1 MNSPRQVKFLAAVSV
16 TMLSACAS
24 GAAPR
29 PESESMSKPEPVP
42 PTAAVRPHVV
52 ESPNGNRTDEY
63 YWLRDDTRESKDV
76 LGYLEAEN
84 AYKAAMTAHT
94 KALED
99 RIYEEIIAR
108 IKQDDSSVPYRLR
121 GHWYYTRFET
131 GKEYPIYAR
140 KAGTLEAPEQVML
153 DANQLA
159 EGHGFYQIGRTAIAP
174 DNQLLAYVEDSV
186 GRRQYTLRF
195 KNLATGE
202 TLPDR
207 IENVD
212 PYIAWTADSASILY
226 MEKHPETLLAY
237 RVRRHVLGTDPAQ
250 DALVYEQDD
259 ESYYTAVATSKD
271 ERYILIVAQSTVATE
286 WRYADAADPK
296 LEFKVFLPRE
306 RDHEYHID
314 HLAGRWIIRSN
325 WQAPNFRLL
334 EAKVGEEGDRTNWKE
349 LVAHREDAFI
359 HGFDVF
365 KDFLAIEE
373 RSGALRKIRIRP
385 WSGGEDFF
393 IAADEAAYTTSLG
406 QNAEIDTHIVR
417 YEYSSLT
424 TPDTIYDYDIQTGEQ
439 QLMKR
444 TPVLGSFNPAQYHTE
459 LVWATA
465 QDGAKIP
472 VSLVYREGFKRD
484 GTAPMLQYAYG
495 SYGASMD
502 PEFSI
507 ARLSLLDR
515 GFVYAIAHVRG
526 GQEMGRRWYEQG
538 KLLNKKNTFTD
549 FVEVTHFLVKERYA
563 DPKRVSAMGG
573 SAGGLLM
580 GAIANLAPA
589 DYRAI
594 VAQVPFVDVVTTMLD
609 ESIPLTTNEFD
620 EWGNPKKKE
629 FYDYMLSYSPYDNV
643 VRQTYPAMLVT
654 TGLWD
659 SQVQYYEPAK
669 WVARLRARKTGDNVL
684 LYRTTMEAGHGGKSG
699 RFQRFRE
706 VAEEYAFILDQSGV
720 AE

>member
-1 MNSPRQVKFLAAVSV
+1 MNNPRQAIFLAAVSV
-16 TMLSACAS
+16 TLLSACAG

-29 PESESMSKPEPVP
+29 PESESMPKSEPVP

-52 ESPNGNRTDEY
+52 ESPHGNRTDEY
-63 YWLRDDTRESKDV
+63 YWLRDDTRESKEV
-76 LGYLEAEN
+76 LDYLEAEN
-84 AYKAAMTAHT
+84 AYKAAMTAHI

-99 RIYEEIIAR
+99 RVYEEIIAR
-108 IKQDDSSVPYRLR
+108 IKQDDASVPYRLR

-159 EGHGFYQIGRTAIAP
+159 ESHGFYQIGRTAIAP
-174 DNQLLAYVEDSV
+174 DNQLLAYVDDTV

-202 TLPDR
+202 TLADR

-212 PYIAWTADSASILY
+212 PYVAWTADSKSILY
-226 MEKHPETLLAY
+226 LEKHPETLLAY

-250 DALVYEQDD
+250 DALIYEQDD
-259 ESYYTAVATSKD
+259 ETFYTAVATSKD
-271 ERYILIVAQSTVATE
+271 ERYLLIVAQSTVSTE

-296 LEFKVFLPRE
+296 LEFKLFLPRE

-334 EAKVGEEGDRTNWKE
+334 EVKVGDEGDRANWKE

-373 RSGALRKIRIRP
+373 RSGAMRKIRIRP

-393 IAADEAAYTTSLG
+393 IAADEAAYTTTLG

-444 TPVLGSFNPAQYHTE
+444 TPVLGDFNPAHYRTE

-465 QDGAKIP
+465 RDGAKIP

-502 PEFSI
+502 PEFSV

-538 KLLNKKNTFTD
+538 KLLTKKNTFTD
-549 FVEVTHFLVKERYA
+549 FIDVTHFLVSERYA
-563 DPKRVSAMGG
+563 DAKRVSAMGG

-580 GAIANLAPA
+580 GAIANMAPA

-629 FYDYMLSYSPYDNV
+629 LYDYMLSYSPYDNV
-643 VRQTYPAMLVT
+643 ARQDYPAMLVT

-699 RFQRFRE
+699 RFQRFHE
-706 VAEEYAFILDQSGV
+706 IAEEYAFILDQSGV

>member
-1 MNSPRQVKFLAAVSV
+1 MNNPRQAIFLAAVTV
-16 TMLSACAS
+16 TMLSACA
-24 GAAPR
+24 GNAAPR
-29 PESESMSKPEPVP
+29 PESESMPKTEPVP
-42 PTAAVRPHVV
+42 PTAAIRPYVV

-63 YWLRDDTRESKDV
+63 YWLRDDSRESKDV

-94 KALED
+94 KALEE
-99 RIYEEIIAR
+99 RVYQEILAR

-131 GKEYPIYAR
+131 GKEYPIFAR
-140 KAGTLEAPEQVML
+140 KAATLDAPEQLML

-159 EGHGFYQIGRTAIAP
+159 EGHGFYNIGRTAIAP
-174 DNQLLAYVEDSV
+174 DNQWLAYVEDTV

-207 IENVD
+207 VENVD
-212 PYIAWTADSASILY
+212 PTIAWTGDSRSVVY
-226 MEKHPETLLAY
+226 VEKHPETLLAY

-259 ESYYTAVATSKD
+259 ESFYTSVLKSKD
-271 ERYILIVAQSTVATE
+271 ERYVLIVAESTVSTE
-286 WRYADAADPK
+286 WRYADANDPK

-334 EAKVGEEGDRTNWKE
+334 EAKVGEEGDRANWKE
-349 LVAHREDAFI
+349 LVAHREDAFV

-385 WSGGEDFF
+385 WDGGEDFF
-393 IAADEAAYTTSLG
+393 IAADEAAYTTALG

-417 YEYSSLT
+417 YEYTSLT
-424 TPDTIYDYDIQTGEQ
+424 TPSTIYDYDIQTGEQ

-444 TPVLGSFNPAQYHTE
+444 TPVLGDFNPSQYRTE

-465 QDGAKIP
+465 RDGAKVP
-472 VSLVYREGFKRD
+472 VSLVYRDGFKRD

-502 PEFSI
+502 PGFSI
-507 ARLSLLDR
+507 SRLSLLDR
-515 GFVYAIAHVRG
+515 GFVYALAHVRG

-549 FVEVTHFLVKERYA
+549 FIDVTRFLVKEGYA

-580 GAIANLAPA
+580 GAIANMAPA

-643 VRQTYPAMLVT
+643 ARQDYPAMLVT
-654 TGLWD
+654 TALWD

-669 WVARLRARKTGDNVL
+669 WVARLRARKTGDSVL

-699 RFQRFRE
+699 RFQRFHE

-720 AE
+720 SE

>member
-1 MNSPRQVKFLAAVSV
+1 MNNPRQTIFLAAVSV
-16 TMLSACAS
+16 TLLSACAG

-29 PESESMSKPEPVP
+29 PESESMPKSEPVP

-52 ESPNGNRTDEY
+52 ESPHGNRTDEY
-63 YWLRDDTRESKDV
+63 YWLRDDTRESKEV

-99 RIYEEIIAR
+99 RVYEEIIAR
-108 IKQDDSSVPYRLR
+108 IKQDDASVPYRLR

-174 DNQLLAYVEDSV
+174 DNQLLAYVDDTV

-202 TLPDR
+202 TLADR

-212 PYIAWTADSASILY
+212 PYVAWTADSKSILY
-226 MEKHPETLLAY
+226 LEKHPETLLAY

-250 DALVYEQDD
+250 DALIYQQDD
-259 ESYYTAVATSKD
+259 ETFYTAVATSKD
-271 ERYILIVAQSTVATE
+271 ERYLLIVAQSTVSTE

-296 LEFKVFLPRE
+296 LEFKLFLPRE

-334 EAKVGEEGDRTNWKE
+334 EVKVGDEGDRANWKE

-373 RSGALRKIRIRP
+373 RSGAMRKIRIRP

-393 IAADEAAYTTSLG
+393 IAADEAAYTTTLG

-444 TPVLGSFNPAQYHTE
+444 TPVLGDFNPSQYRTE

-465 QDGAKIP
+465 RDGAKIP

-502 PEFSI
+502 PEFSV

-549 FVEVTHFLVKERYA
+549 FIDVTHFLVSERYA
-563 DPKRVSAMGG
+563 DAKRVSAMGG

-580 GAIANLAPA
+580 GAIANMAPT

-620 EWGNPKKKE
+620 EWGNPKTKE
-629 FYDYMLSYSPYDNV
+629 LYDYMLSYSPYDNV
-643 VRQTYPAMLVT
+643 ARQDYPAMLVT

-699 RFQRFRE
+699 RFQRFHE
-706 VAEEYAFILDQSGV
+706 IAEEYAFILDQSGV

>member
-1 MNSPRQVKFLAAVSV
+1 MNSTRQQIFLAAASV
-16 TMLSACAS
+16 LQLSACA
-24 GAAPR
+24 GAAAPR
-29 PESESMSKPEPVP
+29 PESESMSTPEPVP
-42 PTAAVRPHVV
+42 PVAAVRPQVV
-52 ESPNGNRTDEY
+52 ESPHGNRTDEY
-63 YWLRDDTRESKDV
+63 YWLRDDTRENREV
-76 LGYLEAEN
+76 LAHLEAEN

-99 RIYEEIIAR
+99 RVYEEIIAR
-108 IKQDDSSVPYRLR
+108 VKQDDSTVPYRLR

-140 KAGTLEAPEQVML
+140 KAGTLDAPEQVML

-174 DNQLLAYVEDSV
+174 DNRLLAYLDDTV
-186 GRRQYTLRF
+186 GRRQFTLRF
-195 KNLATGE
+195 KDLATGNM
-202 TLPDR
+202 LPDR

-212 PYIAWTADSASILY
+212 PYVAWTADSASVLY
-226 MEKHPETLLAY
+226 MEKHPETLLGY
-237 RVRRHVLGTDPAQ
+237 RVRRHVLGSDPAT

-259 ESYYTAVATSKD
+259 ESFYTSVGVTKD
-271 ERYILIVAQSTVATE
+271 ERYILIFAQSTVSTE
-286 WRYADAADPK
+286 WRYADAADPD
-296 LEFKVFLPRE
+296 LAFRVFLPRARE
-306 RDHEYHID
+306 HEYHID

-334 EAKVGEEGDRTNWKE
+334 EAKVGDEGDRANWKE
-349 LVAHREDAFI
+349 FVAHRDDAFV

-373 RSGALRKIRIRP
+373 RSGAMRKIRIRP
-385 WSGGEDFF
+385 WSGDEDFF
-393 IAADEAAYTTSLG
+393 IAADEPAYTTALG

-424 TPDTIYDYDIQTGEQ
+424 TPSTIYDYDIHTGER

-444 TPVLGSFNPAQYHTE
+444 TQVLGTFDPSHYRTE

-465 QDGAKIP
+465 RDGAKVP
-472 VSLVYREGFKRD
+472 VSLVYRVGVKRD
-484 GTAPMLQYAYG
+484 GTAPMLQYGYG
-495 SYGASMD
+495 SYGASID

-507 ARLSLLDR
+507 SRLSLLDR
-515 GFVYAIAHVRG
+515 GFVYAIAHIRG

-538 KLLNKKNTFTD
+538 RLLNKKNTFTD
-549 FVEVTHFLVKERYA
+549 FIDVTRFLVKEGYA

-580 GAIANLAPA
+580 GAVANMAPA

-609 ESIPLTTNEFD
+609 QSIPLTTNEFD

-629 FYDYMLSYSPYDNV
+629 YYDYMLSYSPYDNV
-643 VRQTYPAMLVT
+643 ARQDYPAMFVT

-669 WVARLRARKTGDNVL
+669 WVARLRARKTGSSVL

-699 RFQRFRE
+699 RFRRFRE
-706 VAEEYAFILDQSGV
+706 IAEEYAFVLDQSGV
-720 AE
+720 AD

>member
-1 MNSPRQVKFLAAVSV
+1 MNSPLQQIFLAAASAWL
-16 TMLSACAS
+16 LSACAG

-29 PESESMSKPEPVP
+29 PESESMSTPEPVP
-42 PTAAVRPHVV
+42 PVAAVRPHVV
-52 ESPNGNRTDEY
+52 ESPHGNRTDEY
-63 YWLRDDTRESKDV
+63 YWLRDDTRENREV
-76 LGYLEAEN
+76 LAHLEAEN
-84 AYKAAMTAHT
+84 AYKAAMTEHT

-99 RIYEEIIAR
+99 RVYEEIVAR
-108 IKQDDSSVPYRLR
+108 IKQDDSTVPYRKR

-131 GKEYPIYAR
+131 GKEYPIFAR
-140 KAGTLEAPEQVML
+140 KAGTLDAPEQVML
-153 DANQLA
+153 DANRLA
-159 EGHGFYQIGRTAIAP
+159 EGHGFYQVGAMAIAP
-174 DNQLLAYVEDSV
+174 DNQLLAWVDDTV
-186 GRRQYTLRF
+186 GRRQFTLRF
-195 KNLATGE
+195 KDLASGAV
-202 TLPDR
+202 LPDR

-212 PYIAWTADSASILY
+212 PYVAWTADSASVLY
-226 MEKHPETLLAY
+226 MEKHPETLLGY
-237 RVRRHVLGTDPAQ
+237 RVRRHILGTDPAS
-250 DALVYEQDD
+250 DVLVYEQDD
-259 ESYYTAVATSKD
+259 ESFYTSVGVTKD
-271 ERYILIVAQSTVATE
+271 ERYIVIFAQSTVSTE
-286 WRYADAADPK
+286 WRYADAADPD
-296 LEFKVFLPRE
+296 LAFKVFLPRE

-334 EAKVGEEGDRTNWKE
+334 EAKVGEASDRTKWKE
-349 LVAHREDAFI
+349 LVAHRDDAFV

-373 RSGALRKIRIRP
+373 RSGAMRKIRIRP
-385 WSGGEDFF
+385 WSGDEDFF
-393 IAADEAAYTTSLG
+393 IAADEPAYTTGLG

-424 TPDTIYDYDIQTGEQ
+424 TPSTIYDYDIHTGER

-444 TPVLGSFNPAQYHTE
+444 MPVLGTFDPSHYRTE

-465 QDGAKIP
+465 RDGVKIP
-472 VSLVYREGFKRD
+472 VSLVYHVGVKRD
-484 GTAPMLQYAYG
+484 GTAPMLQYGYG
-495 SYGASMD
+495 SYGLSMD

-515 GFVYAIAHVRG
+515 GFVYAIAHIRG

-538 KLLNKKNTFTD
+538 RLLNKKNTFTD
-549 FVEVTHFLVKERYA
+549 FIDVTRFLVREGYA

-580 GAIANLAPA
+580 GAVANMAPE
-589 DYRAI
+589 DYRAV

-620 EWGNPKKKE
+620 EWGNPKKKDY
-629 FYDYMLSYSPYDNV
+629 YDYMLSYSPYDNV
-643 VRQTYPAMLVT
+643 ARQEYPAMFVT

-669 WVARLRARKTGDNVL
+669 WVARLRARKTGPNAL

-706 VAEEYAFILDQSGV
+706 IAEEYAFILDQSGV
-720 AE
+720 AD

>member
-1 MNSPRQVKFLAAVSV
+1 MNSTRQQIFLAAASV
-16 TMLSACAS
+16 LLLSACAG

-29 PESESMSKPEPVP
+29 PESESMSTPEPVP
-42 PTAAVRPHVV
+42 PVAAVRPYVV
-52 ESPNGNRTDEY
+52 ESPHGNRTDEY
-63 YWLRDDTRESKDV
+63 YWLRDDTRENREV
-76 LGYLEAEN
+76 LAHLEAEN

-94 KALED
+94 QALEE
-99 RIYEEIIAR
+99 RVYEEIIAR
-108 IKQDDSSVPYRLR
+108 IKQDDSTVPYRKR
-121 GHWYYTRFET
+121 GHWYYARFET
-131 GKEYPIYAR
+131 GKEYQIYAR
-140 KAGTLEAPEQVML
+140 KAGTLDAPEQVML

-159 EGHGFYQIGRTAIAP
+159 EGHGFYQVGAMAIAP
-174 DNQLLAYVEDSV
+174 DNRLLAYLDDTI
-186 GRRQYTLRF
+186 GRRQFTLRF
-195 KNLATGE
+195 KDLATGE
-202 TLPDR
+202 VLPDR

-212 PYIAWTADSASILY
+212 PYVAWTADSASVLY
-226 MEKHPETLLAY
+226 MEKHPETLLGY
-237 RVRRHVLGTDPAQ
+237 RVRRHILGTDPAT

-259 ESYYTAVATSKD
+259 ESFYTNVAVTKD
-271 ERYILIVAQSTVATE
+271 ERYILILAQSTVSTE
-286 WRYADAADPK
+286 WRYADAADPD

-325 WQAPNFRLL
+325 WRAPNFRLL
-334 EAKVGEEGDRTNWKE
+334 EATVGEEGDRAKWKE
-349 LVAHREDAFI
+349 LVAHRDDAFV

-373 RSGALRKIRIRP
+373 RSGAMRKIRIRP
-385 WSGGEDFF
+385 WTGGEDFF
-393 IAADEAAYTTSLG
+393 IAADEPAYTTALG

-417 YEYSSLT
+417 YSYSSLT
-424 TPDTIYDYDIQTGEQ
+424 TPATIYDYDIHTGER

-444 TPVLGSFNPAQYHTE
+444 TPVLGTFDPSHYRTE

-465 QDGAKIP
+465 RDGAKVP
-472 VSLVYREGFKRD
+472 VSLVYRVGVKLD
-484 GTAPMLQYAYG
+484 GTAPMLQYGYG
-495 SYGASMD
+495 SYGLTMD

-515 GFVYAIAHVRG
+515 GFVYAIAHTRG

-549 FVEVTHFLVKERYA
+549 FIDVTRFLVKEGYA

-580 GAIANLAPA
+580 GAIANMAPA

-620 EWGNPKKKE
+620 EWGNPKSKE
-629 FYDYMLSYSPYDNV
+629 YYEYMMSYSPYDNV
-643 VRQTYPAMLVT
+643 ARQEYPAMFVT

-669 WVARLRARKTGDNVL
+669 WVARLRARKTGTNAL

-706 VAEEYAFILDQSGV
+706 TAEEFAFILDQSGI
-720 AE
+720 AL

>member
-1 MNSPRQVKFLAAVSV
+1 MNIPRNPFFLAAVLL
-16 TMLSACAS
+16 LSACAG
-24 GAAPR
+24 GAAPK
-29 PESESMSKPEPVP
+29 PESESMPTKSEPVP
-42 PTAAVRPHVV
+42 PTAAVRPYVV

-99 RIYEEIIAR
+99 RVYEEIIAR

-153 DANQLA
+153 DANVLA

-174 DNQLLAYVEDSV
+174 DNQLLAYVEDTV

-202 TLPDR
+202 VLADR

-212 PYIAWTADSASILY
+212 PYLAWAADSASILY
-226 MEKHPETLLAY
+226 MEKHPETLLGY
-237 RVRRHVLGTDPAQ
+237 RVRRHVLGTDPAS

-259 ESYYTAVATSKD
+259 ESFYTGVGVSKD
-271 ERYILIVAQSTVATE
+271 EQYILISAQSTVSTE
-286 WRYADAADPK
+286 WRYALASDPK

-314 HLAGRWIIRSN
+314 HLNGRWIIRTN

-334 EAKVGEEGDRTNWKE
+334 EARVGEEGDRANWKE
-349 LVAHREDAFI
+349 LVAHRDDAFI

-393 IAADEAAYTTSLG
+393 IAADEPAYTTELG

-417 YEYSSLT
+417 YVYSSLT
-424 TPDTIYDYDIQTGEQ
+424 TPGTVYDYDVETGER

-444 TPVLGSFNPAQYHTE
+444 TPVLGTFDPSQYRTE
-459 LVWATA
+459 LLWATA
-465 QDGAKIP
+465 RDGAKIP
-472 VSLVYREGFKRD
+472 VSLVYRDGFKRD
-484 GTAPMLQYAYG
+484 GTAPMLQYGYG

-507 ARLSLLDR
+507 SRLSLLDR
-515 GFVYAIAHVRG
+515 GFVYALAHIRG

-549 FVEVTHFLVKERYA
+549 FVDVTRFLVKEGYA

-580 GAIANLAPA
+580 GAIANMAPA

-629 FYDYMLSYSPYDNV
+629 YYEYMLSYSPYDNV
-643 VRQTYPAMLVT
+643 AKQDYPAMLVT

-706 VAEEYAFILDQSGV
+706 IAEEYTFILDQSGV